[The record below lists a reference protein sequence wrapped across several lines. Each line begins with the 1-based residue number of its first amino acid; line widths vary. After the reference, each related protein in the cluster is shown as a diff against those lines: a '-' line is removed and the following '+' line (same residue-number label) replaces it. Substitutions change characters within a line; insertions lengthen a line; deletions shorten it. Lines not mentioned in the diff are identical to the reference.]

1 MVNDDYVAYVRYLVC
16 QYRGQKYFRQLEE
29 LIRLSHL
36 KFRTRHSSDTQALTI
51 NLQSP
56 ASPFQTT
63 AALVQVPT
71 IELEQKP
78 TLDKLNVLFR
88 QYDIPL
94 ETSKIQ
100 TSGDEMELYAN
111 IIRHYRTIFVRQEK
125 ERPIHHYEPSAI
137 NFVTEKRKSPE
148 NLLIK
153 KSSWVRFF
161 SLKAERDAQRE
172 RDYWRYIKGG
182 KNDELLS
189 RITQFMHVRQAEKA
203 ASVLKQYLLALKTK
217 RSAALKQ
224 VLDSSTSNSM
234 QATAMADMFWKNV
247 FDLSSG
253 DGLADDDEN
262 DGENSDNDNIEG
274 NGIRR
279 WNNRVHVSV

>member
-16 QYRGQKYFRQLEE
+16 HYRGQKYFHQLEE

-36 KFRTRHSSDTQALTI
+36 KFRTRHSADTQAMTI
-51 NLQSP
+51 NLQAP
-56 ASPFQTT
+56 VSPFQST
-63 AALVQVPT
+63 AALLQVPT

-78 TLDKLNVLFR
+78 TLEKLNVLFR
-88 QYDIPL
+88 QYGIALD
-94 ETSKIQ
+94 TSKVRS
-100 TSGDEMELYAN
+100 SGDEMELYAN

-125 ERPIHHYEPSAI
+125 ERPVHHYEPSAI

-153 KSSWVRFF
+153 KSSWVRFL
-161 SLKAERDAQRE
+161 SLRAERDAPRE
-172 RDYWRYIKGG
+172 RDYWRYIRGG
-182 KNDELLS
+182 KSDELLS
-189 RITQFMHVRQAEKA
+189 RISQFLHVRQADKA

-234 QATAMADMFWKNV
+234 QATAMADMFWKNI

-253 DGLADDDEN
+253 DGLDDDDEN
-262 DGENSDNDNIEG
+262 SENENIEG
-274 NGIRR
+274 NE
-279 WNNRVHVSV
+279 VTSD